1 MVVPTATVIRQRIAL
16 VGVLRSVLWMVVIV
30 AGSYL
35 AFSLFIRVTTN
46 VHPKNAQRTNL
57 RIVGRF
63 VLQAGAVL
71 LVLVVIF
78 GLPRQLPTALFGIIG
93 AGLTVAFKNFA
104 STFVDSRLRGLIKA
118 AESRVGAADAQGAKA
133 G

>member
-1 MVVPTATVIRQRIAL
+1 M
-16 VGVLRSVLWMVVIV
+16 IV

-35 AFSLFIRVTTN
+35 SFSLFSRVAAN
-46 VHPKNAQRTNL
+46 VHPENAQRTNL

-118 AESRVGAADAQGAKA
+118 AESRVGAADGVL
-133 G
+133 